1 MFMYLRMQMAS
12 QFQSQISKKN
22 TLALGGNMAVSE
34 NSGGRAASLV
44 LGHQISPA
52 ASAEFMV
59 SFGLQSL
66 VGVQMTR

>member
-1 MFMYLRMQMAS
+1 MLMYIRMQMAS

-22 TLALGGNMAVSE
+22 TLALGGNLAVSE
-34 NSGGRAASLV
+34 HAGGRAASLV

-59 SFGLQSL
+59 SFGLQAL
-66 VGVQMTR
+66 VGVQTTR